1 MNNQPKTL
9 SVQQPQ
15 YHQNFNSDLKTSQ
28 KLVQEITKYL
38 KQYDH
43 LYIRPEDDT
52 TPYINKNNKKLRLCD
67 IQTVN
72 VIKKEMLFIEAK
84 DDSRCLYYD
93 VTGLPQRYINNKLQL
108 LNGIIRPDK
117 IFIIFR
123 ENSTWI
129 KGKAILKKVHPNII
143 IEQLINAKL
152 ACKIPN
158 TDNTNN
164 TNNIEF
170 IPYGN
175 NLEILMKNKET
186 YLENIIKTKFKGYE
200 GEKQY
205 LWPINVMLPITKL
218 IEEQIM

>member
-1 MNNQPKTL
+1 M
-9 SVQQPQ
+9 
-15 YHQNFNSDLKTSQ
+15 
-28 KLVQEITKYL
+28 
-38 KQYDH
+38 
-43 LYIRPEDDT
+43 
-52 TPYINKNNKKLRLCD
+52 
-67 IQTVN
+67 
-72 VIKKEMLFIEAK
+72 
-84 DDSRCLYYD
+84 
-93 VTGLPQRYINNKLQL
+93 QL